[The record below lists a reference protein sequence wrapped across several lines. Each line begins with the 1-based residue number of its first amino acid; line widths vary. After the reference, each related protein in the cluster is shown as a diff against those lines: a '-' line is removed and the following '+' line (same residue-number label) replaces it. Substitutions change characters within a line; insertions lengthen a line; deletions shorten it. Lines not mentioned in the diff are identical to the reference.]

1 MDYLFV
7 ARAAEDESMDDN
19 RDRRNRT
26 LVPTAE
32 VRAALSLRFTSSADP
47 QTRLF
52 WD

>member
-1 MDYLFV
+1 MDYPFASRDV
-7 ARAAEDESMDDN
+7 DEESMDDN
-19 RDRRNRT
+19 PDSSNRT
-26 LVPTAE
+26 FVPTAE

>member
-1 MDYLFV
+1 
-7 ARAAEDESMDDN
+7 MDDN
-19 RDRRNRT
+19 RDSSNRPV
-26 LVPTAE
+26 VPTAE